1 MDEIADSREL
11 LSILLRDL
19 HSRKMFFNDDQEL
32 EVIEPISTEIIG
44 EVCRIGY
51 STNIGLEILGN
62 KCADIRLMASAS
74 LFFFSSIDWARCV
87 SPESPTHY
95 VL

>member
-44 EVCRIGY
+44 EVCRISY

-62 KCADIRLMASAS
+62 KRADIRLMG
-74 LFFFSSIDWARCV
+74 LREPLLFSSI
-87 SPESPTHY
+87 E
-95 VL
+95 